1 MNRRKRLKGLDLDD
15 DATYTHKIHSKR
27 AINPDIF
34 IDNRNSFLHLER
46 EPCVLQLV
54 AEAR

>member
-1 MNRRKRLKGLDLDD
+1 MNRRKRLKGLDFDD
-15 DATYTHKIHSKR
+15 DATFNHKLHSIR
-27 AINPDIF
+27 AINPDSL
-34 IDNRNSFLHLER
+34 IDDRNSFLHLER